1 MCLFKPGK
9 MWELAYKASDKI
21 RLDIYLHQLIKM
33 LSRAQIQQLIKEMY
47 IQVNNEVK
55 KPNYILREGD
65 IITGIIPKQE
75 GETKLSPWEKP
86 LNILH
91 QDKDIIVI
99 NKESGIVVHPGA
111 GNIGNTLA
119 NALTHHFPNLSAV
132 GNPLR
137 PGIVH
142 RLDKE
147 TNGILVIAR
156 TQHAYLNLAEQFA
169 NRKVQKKYYA
179 LVWGTPQKISD
190 TISLP
195 IGRDK
200 YDRKKISYNT
210 KKPRFALTK
219 YSLIESSIYFSLLDI
234 EIKTGRTHQIR
245 VHLASLHHPIVGDKI
260 YGGCNWNRIKSQPLS
275 DRIKRMNI
283 FGLQAYYLGFW
294 HPSNNSWI
302 DFSIPINDSFKELLS
317 LTN

>member
-1 MCLFKPGK
+1 MYLFEPGK
-9 MWELAYKASDKI
+9 MWELTYKGSDKI

-33 LSRAQIQQLIKEMY
+33 LSRAQIQRLIKDMY
-47 IQVNNEVK
+47 IQINNEVK
-55 KPNYILREGD
+55 KPNYMLKEGD
-65 IITGIIPKQE
+65 IITGLIPKQE
-75 GETKLSPWEKP
+75 GETKLSPWAHP

-91 QDKDIIVI
+91 QDSDIIVL

-111 GNIGNTLA
+111 GNIKNTLV
-119 NALTHHFPNLSAV
+119 NALVYHFPDISAV

-147 TNGILVIAR
+147 TSGILVIAR
-156 TQHAYLNLAEQFA
+156 SHQAYLNLADQFA
-169 NRKVQKKYYA
+169 SRKVQKKYYA
-179 LVWGTPQKISD
+179 LVWGTPQNISG
-190 TISLP
+190 TISIP

-200 YDRKKISYNT
+200 HDRKKISHNT
-210 KKPRFALTK
+210 KKGRFALTK
-219 YSLIESSIYFSLLDI
+219 YFTIESSIYFSLLDI

-260 YGGCNWNRIKSQPLS
+260 YAGCNWNRIESQALR

-283 FGLQAYYLGFW
+283 FGLQAYYLAFW
-294 HPSNNSWI
+294 HPSNGSWI
-302 DFSIPINDSFKELLS
+302 DFSIPINDSFRELLF